1 MKIQLDSEVAPL
13 EAVVVHT
20 PGREVENMTPQT
32 ARDVLYDDIV
42 SLPLAARE
50 HRQLTGVLSTVAK
63 VYELRDLLA
72 TVLEQE
78 SVRAGLVRVLC
89 RLFNSP
95 EHQLTLLER
104 SPGELAAQL
113 IEGTP
118 KIASSLEKFMA
129 ADPYALPP
137 LPNMFFTRDATMVLN
152 DRVIIGS
159 MAYRARQAEALILK
173 AIFKYHPAVN
183 SGGFYFDGTD
193 ALDAEVTIEG
203 GDLLVVRQDLV
214 MIGYSERTSVAG
226 IDRLMRAIA
235 SAGPVRNFIVVEIP
249 KARAS
254 IHLDMLFTL
263 VDHHACVVYPPLV
276 QGSQRSPAY
285 HCQFAQ
291 QLDVDGQP
299 VMASI
304 HEYSDAL
311 GALAAVGVDLEPISC
326 GGDNPFNQDR
336 EQWSSG
342 ANFFAFGPG
351 QVLGYRHNRH
361 TLDAMSAAGF
371 DVLDAEAVIDGSM
384 RIPTQGRVVVSMDGA
399 ELSRGGGG
407 CRCMTLPVSRRG

>member
-1 MKIQLDSEVAPL
+1 MKIQLDSEVGHL
-13 EAVVVHT
+13 EAVVVHS

-42 SLPLAARE
+42 SLPLAERE
-50 HRQLTGVLSTVAK
+50 HRQLTGVLSKVAK

-78 SVRAGLVRVLC
+78 RVREALVRVLC
-89 RLFNSP
+89 QLFNSP
-95 EHQLTLLER
+95 EHQAALMAL
-104 SPGELAAQL
+104 SPTALAAQL

-118 KIASSLEKFMA
+118 KIPSSLEKFLA
-129 ADPYALPP
+129 PDPYALPP
-137 LPNMFFTRDATMVLN
+137 LPNMFFTRDATMALN
-152 DRVIIGS
+152 DRIIIGS

-173 AIFKYHPAVN
+173 AIFKYHPQVS

-193 ALDAEVTIEG
+193 ARDAEVTIEG

-235 SAGPVRNFIVVEIP
+235 SEGPVRNFIVVEIP
-249 KARAS
+249 KTRAS

-263 VDHHACVVYPPLV
+263 VDHQACVVYPPLV
-276 QGSQRSPAY
+276 FGTHRSPAY
-285 HCQFAQ
+285 HCRFADR
-291 QLDVDGQP
+291 LDDDGQP

-304 HEYSDAL
+304 AEHSDVLAALASVGIDLQPIACGGADAL
-311 GALAAVGVDLEPISC
+311 
-326 GGDNPFNQDR
+326 NQDR

-351 QVLGYRHNRH
+351 QVLGYRHNRY

-371 DVLDAEAVIDGSM
+371 EVIDAEAVI
-384 RIPTQGRVVVSMDGA
+384 QGQAIIAPDRKVVVSMDGA

-407 CRCMTLPVSRRG
+407 CRCMTLPISRRG